1 MVRLPATPAPAAA
14 PAPDSRRWMGWVLAV
29 CVLLSLLA
37 VAWQRQQGGLVPDDG
52 GPVRWQQ
59 RLHFED
65 RPNGDVAVLDEAGRE
80 LTRIAGE
87 QGFLRIALR
96 TLARERLRQGLG
108 PQAPFELTGHANGR
122 LSLRD
127 PATGVRI
134 PLESFG
140 PTQVATFARLHAA
153 VGAAPSPTDPGKQ
166 P

>member
-1 MVRLPATPAPAAA
+1 
-14 PAPDSRRWMGWVLAV
+14 MGWVLAV
-29 CVLLSLLA
+29 CVGLTLLG
-37 VAWQRQQGGLVPDDG
+37 VGWQRQQGGLVPDDG
-52 GPVRWQQ
+52 GPLVWQS

-65 RPNGDVAVLDEAGRE
+65 RANGDIGVLDATGRE
-80 LTRIAGE
+80 VARFSGE
-87 QGFLRIALR
+87 QGFLRISLR

-140 PTQVATFARLHAA
+140 PTQVALFAQLKPNAA
-153 VGAAPSPTDPGKQ
+153 GAAASPIDQGKQ